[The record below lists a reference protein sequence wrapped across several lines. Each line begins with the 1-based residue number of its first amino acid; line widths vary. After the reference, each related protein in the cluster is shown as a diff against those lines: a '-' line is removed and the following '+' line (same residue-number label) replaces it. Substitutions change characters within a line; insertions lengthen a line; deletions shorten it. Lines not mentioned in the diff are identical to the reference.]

1 MTNKIKLV
9 NMTSH
14 DQKNY
19 LQQFEEAGF
28 EIVTKPLGFNVP
40 TDMTFQGVKEKVA
53 EQLVSAEKDGCNF
66 DDAELGFLLGGLTS
80 STIAAYQVAEVNGW
94 DCYEVVT
101 EREQDEQGKFVFNFK
116 GVRKLG

>member
-1 MTNKIKLV
+1 
-9 NMTSH
+9 MTSH

-53 EQLVSAEKDGCNF
+53 DLLEAEERNGLNLDTS
-66 DDAELGFLLGGLTS
+66 DIAFLLGGLTS
-80 STIAAYQVAEVNGW
+80 STIAAYQEAEVNGW

>member
-1 MTNKIKLV
+1 
-9 NMTSH
+9 MTSH

-28 EIVTKPLGFNVP
+28 EIATNPLGFNVP
-40 TDMTFQGVKEKVA
+40 TDMTFQDVKEKVA
-53 EQLVSAEKDGCNF
+53 SQLVAEEKNGFNF
-66 DDAELGFLLGGLTS
+66 DTDDFAFLLGGLTS

-101 EREQDEQGKFVFNFK
+101 ERERDENGNFAFNFK

>member
-1 MTNKIKLV
+1 
-9 NMTSH
+9 MTSH

-19 LQQFEEAGF
+19 LSQFEEAGF

-40 TDMTFQGVKEKVA
+40 TDMTFEEIREKV
-53 EQLVSAEKDGCNF
+53 EDQLEFAQRNGLDVDTP
-66 DDAELGFLLGGLTS
+66 DLGFLLGGLTS